1 MPAVKI
7 DSYRFGHI
15 VINGKAYT
23 NDVIITP
30 GGVRSNWWR
39 KEGHEFS
46 LFDLSDVLD
55 PPPKRLILGTG
66 SSGMCR
72 VLPEVE
78 DFCRKRGIELI
89 ARPTAE
95 AVVEYNSLDDTGS
108 TVAAL
113 HLTC

>member
-1 MPAVKI
+1 MPVVKI

-15 VINGKAYT
+15 SINGKAYT

-30 GGVRSNWWR
+30 GGVRGNWWR

-46 LFDLSDVLD
+46 LSDLSDVLD

-72 VLPEVE
+72 VLPEVGA
-78 DFCRKRGIELI
+78 FCRKMGIELI
-89 ARPTAE
+89 AKPTAE
-95 AVVEYNSLDDTGS
+95 AVVEYNALDDTSS